1 MPQHT
6 ITCQAMNLKQSEIRH
21 LPLQFFLLN
30 TFNVPVKS
38 FKLLVS
44 IGLSPWSTP
53 RFFLGLIFMSPYLW
67 YLDGLI
73 LN

>member
-6 ITCQAMNLKQSEIRH
+6 ITCQAMNLRQSAIHH

-30 TFNVPVKS
+30 AFNVPVKI

-44 IGLSPWSTP
+44 MGHSPWSISI
-53 RFFLGLIFMSPYLW
+53 FLLELIFMSPYLC
-67 YLDGLI
+67 YLDCLM
-73 LN
+73 LS